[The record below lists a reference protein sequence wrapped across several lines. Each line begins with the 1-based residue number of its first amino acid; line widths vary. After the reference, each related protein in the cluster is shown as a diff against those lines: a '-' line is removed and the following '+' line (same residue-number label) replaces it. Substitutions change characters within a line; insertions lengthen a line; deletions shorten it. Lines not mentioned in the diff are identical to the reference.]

1 MLRST
6 FSISLQDVLS
16 ELQIT
21 CHTIPAGR
29 KVDVVLY
36 SLEKSLSQYFINRN
50 GLLSKST
57 PIDFPTAKKLLDHG
71 YKQLSRFG
79 YWCPVK
85 VCTVSRK

>member
-1 MLRST
+1 MLKST

-29 KVDVVLY
+29 NVDVVLY
-36 SLEKSLSQYFINRN
+36 SLEKSLSRYFINRN
-50 GLLSKST
+50 GLLSKCT

-85 VCTVSRK
+85 VCI